1 MRFRRP
7 SPSKPIVTT
16 PDDLDVRALRLSLR
30 GGCGATQ
37 ECFANLIGVPVTT
50 VRAWEQRRR
59 RPSGAARV
67 LLTMIA
73 KYPWVAFDALNDQ
86 LPHIAE

>member
-7 SPSKPIVTT
+7 HHPNVKAPHDI
-16 PDDLDVRALRLSLR
+16 DVRAVRLSVR
-30 GGCGATQ
+30 GGAGATQ
-37 ECFANLIGVPVTT
+37 ETFAELIGVPVTT

-59 RPSGAARV
+59 RPSGPARV
-67 LLTMIA
+67 LLAMIA